1 MESALARQNSGKITL
16 NKQHSGP
23 FWYKSSVCNGAKMMV
38 YKPWKKIGEVGNK
51 PKYQRDSLGSKEAV
65 SMGQVE
71 ASGRQGNTK
80 SLLLLV

>member
-1 MESALARQNSGKITL
+1 MI
-16 NKQHSGP
+16 
-23 FWYKSSVCNGAKMMV
+23 

-80 SLLLLV
+80 PLLLLLD